1 MLRDPYLIHE
11 LAKQLNQ
18 SHYINYDSDEVLTDS
33 QAERINEYIDDL
45 SIDLFFRLAPIK
57 PIQITPQ
64 QHGFRFTPYGV
75 QKIDKEYTLNLR
87 SPYDRYTFLSILTHP
102 DFFDKSQN
110 NNFLCCLFVKMK
122 KFGASGISS
131 IFTHLFPNPYV
142 DAFSRKPNIFGPDHN
157 RAAMLY
163 GLKEFIRDASMGL
176 NLNPY
181 FLDFMSDYASIK
193 NQEVF
198 PEITLEYA
206 LSLYVILVEKL
217 KLSESNISPIVA
229 YGLED
234 SKLDPTSPLTLF
246 HNFELRLKNLF
257 RKEEI
262 EINDLFLRFV
272 NSESSKA
279 FSFTYDTPDRD
290 YVNIQLFQ
298 EQSVHSVRLYNTL
311 PLPYL
316 HDKLYR

>member
-1 MLRDPYLIHE
+1 MLRDPFLIHE
-11 LAKQLNQ
+11 LTKQLNQ

-57 PIQITPQ
+57 QIPITPQ
-64 QHGFRFTPYGV
+64 NCGFRFTPDEV
-75 QKIDKEYTLNLR
+75 KEIDKEYTLNLS

-102 DFFDKSQN
+102 HFFDKSQN
-110 NNFLCCLFVKMK
+110 NKFLCNLFSKMK
-122 KFGASGISS
+122 RFGASGISS
-131 IFTHLFPNPYV
+131 IFTHMFPNPYV
-142 DAFSRKPNIFGPDHN
+142 DGFSRKPSIFGPDYN
-157 RAAMLY
+157 RSAMIY
-163 GLKEFIRDASMGL
+163 GLNEYIRNADMGL
-176 NLNPY
+176 NLNAY

-198 PEITLEYA
+198 PGITLEYA
-206 LSLYVILVEKL
+206 MSLYVILVEKL
-217 KLSESNISPIVA
+217 KLSEDKIAPIVA

-234 SKLDPTSPLTLF
+234 SKFDPTSPLTLF

-257 RKEEI
+257 RKDEI
-262 EINDLFLRFV
+262 KINDLFLRFV
-272 NSESSKA
+272 NPERSKA
-279 FSFTYDTPDRD
+279 FSFTYDAPHREFVDIR
-290 YVNIQLFQ
+290 LFQ

-316 HDKLYR
+316 YDELYR